1 MAILT
6 QFWRHDDTPPA
17 VQAIEIEGWL
27 DVLEPYDDA
36 EIRAAWAEYQ
46 RSGPRSARGALYK
59 PDAGALYAIIQRDR
73 REAAMRAGA
82 HRRAPSLPQ
91 AEPVQMSAERAAEIL
106 REVGFE
112 PSLTD
117 EARAAREAPGA

>member
-59 PDAGALYAIIQRDR
+59 PDAGALYAIVQRER
-73 REAAMRAGA
+73 RDAAERASA
-82 HRRAPSLPQ
+82 HRRLPSPPQDAP
-91 AEPVQMSAERAAEIL
+91 VRISAERAAEIL

-112 PSLTD
+112 PKLTD
-117 EARAAREAPGA
+117 EARAAREASGA